1 MKIMGGTKGNIGELV
16 YTTKITKMSVHV
28 VDMKGEIFLKRKVH
42 LKKME
47 GMKF

>member
-1 MKIMGGTKGNIGELV
+1 MIMGGTNENVGELV
-16 YTTKITKMSVHV
+16 YTTKITKMSVFV
-28 VDMKGEIFLKRKVH
+28 VDMKGEKNLKRKVH